1 MLINKTLKI
10 WSGKTLFWNPKVCVL
25 GTFVV
30 IMIFKIQSLLLL
42 SVDFSVRTLERAK
55 ATGNFASES
64 SEGLYKGDS
73 REYQDSE
80 SDLSDTEVTRNPR
93 RKKLKV
99 AGVGLGSL

>member
-25 GTFVV
+25 STLVAL
-30 IMIFKIQSLLLL
+30 IFKIQSLLLL
-42 SVDFSVRTLERAK
+42 LIYFSVRTLERAK